1 MDDDTS
7 GHPMIPGRVRRG
19 SGVRRGD
26 TWGVGF
32 NPHRQQH
39 RSPFDYFM
47 VAAAFAVLLA
57 LVVWAIV
64 G

>member
-1 MDDDTS
+1 
-7 GHPMIPGRVRRG
+7 
-19 SGVRRGD
+19 
-26 TWGVGF
+26 VGF

-47 VAAAFAVLLA
+47 VAAAFAVIIA